1 MKWGRGLRTPKSRG
15 PRSPEP
21 LLGTG
26 GRRGGLSIAGPPNSA
41 EHRRWLRGSRLR
53 RPLPS
58 FLLTRPGSQQVMQHL
73 DVPLEIHGA
82 GDFLAVSVIAGRGGG
97 GGGGRGRGG
106 ASPPGFVVRCEQNRT
121 ETNGDVL
128 RVHAVEVVERS
139 HQAEVVQ
146 EPGQSGLG
154 RKGERGGHQGGGS
167 WETERPSV
175 LAVPPRRSR

>member
-1 MKWGRGLRTPKSRG
+1 MGTQIEGSQIPGATAG
-15 PRSPEP
+15 EG
-21 LLGTG
+21 GTG
-26 GRRGGLSIAGPPNSA
+26 GGTAVGRHRRVAGPPNSA

-82 GDFLAVSVIAGRGGG
+82 GDFLAVSVSAGRGGG
-97 GGGGRGRGG
+97 RGGGGRGRGG

-154 RKGERGGHQGGGS
+154 RKGERGGHQGCGS